1 MPPLQLEQSG
11 QAHAAGGCDIQFLR
25 SSSKDADWVWEKCG
39 TELDNDA
46 ARNALRN
53 RLGLVPGLAISSQED
68 VGRWG
73 SPRQPGALV
82 RERLSFSA
90 RLDFFFC
97 MNRLN
102 VTPLIENVNR
112 LEVEGDEARTVEEA
126 IKVLSVSGRE
136 PVDMHPE
143 KRMKAAWTAFE
154 AENLQRLK
162 IENPTLRLSQV
173 KQLLRKEWMKSP
185 SNPSNQI

>member
-1 MPPLQLEQSG
+1 MSRYFFYVECYEIGKVSKPFNIYNQLF
-11 QAHAAGGCDIQFLR
+11 FL
-25 SSSKDADWVWEKCG
+25 SY
-39 TELDNDA
+39 
-46 ARNALRN
+46 
-53 RLGLVPGLAISSQED
+53 
-68 VGRWG
+68 
-73 SPRQPGALV
+73 
-82 RERLSFSA
+82 F
-90 RLDFFFC
+90 
-97 MNRLN
+97 
-102 VTPLIENVNR
+102 
-112 LEVEGDEARTVEEA
+112 
-126 IKVLSVSGRE
+126 SVSGSE